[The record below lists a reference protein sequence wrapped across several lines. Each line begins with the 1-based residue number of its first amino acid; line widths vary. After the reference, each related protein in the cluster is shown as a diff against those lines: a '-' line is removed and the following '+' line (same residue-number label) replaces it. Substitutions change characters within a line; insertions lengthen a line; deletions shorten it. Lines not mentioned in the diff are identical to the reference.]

1 MNKLIKQISEI
12 QTLSEMSKVID
23 AINKRNRELKATANR
38 MAKRLFAPGDYVMIR
53 TPVGMQEAYIKEIR
67 RTQATIRLT
76 EDDRLYR
83 VRLSQI
89 DRKVA

>member
-1 MNKLIKQISEI
+1 MNKLIKEISEI

-23 AINKRNRELKATANR
+23 AINKRNRELRATANR
-38 MAKRLFAPGDYVMIR
+38 MAKKLFEPGDYVMIR
-53 TPVGMQEAYIKEIR
+53 TPDGMQEAFLVKIR

-76 EDDRLYR
+76 GNDQLYS